1 MTTRSLFLLVWLFAL
16 VAAAVWGMTQ
26 LLHDSNAPVPQVA
39 SAQAPSSATPTV
51 AADMVGMHG
60 QHMMGPMPTPGMEGP
75 HMMEA
80 MTTPAPTAA
89 SSGANMT
96 GQHIMGPMPTPGM
109 EGPHMMG
116 SMTGMAHGEAIPSQ
130 GVPAATE
137 KQGGQPLA
145 PRVENGVKIFNL
157 TARPVRWHILNDVT
171 VTAWTYNGT
180 VPGPMIR
187 VTEGD
192 KVRVLIKNELPEAT
206 AIHWH
211 GIPVPNA
218 MDGVPPFTQKEIKP
232 GETFTYEFVAPPA
245 GSFMYHSHVETDKQ
259 IMIGLYAPLIVEPKG
274 GQKLADVDA
283 TWMLSEWRVGEDGET
298 YPAMPMTGAEPNFFT
313 INGKAFPQSP
323 TIEVKKGQ
331 KVRIRFAG
339 IGQFT
344 HPMHLHGMNFK
355 IAAYDGVPVPEGA
368 QVTRNT
374 LPLNPGEVVDIE
386 FVAENPGTW
395 VFHCHVLHHVTN
407 NGVEPGG
414 LIGVIQIS
422 E

>member
-1 MTTRSLFLLVWLFAL
+1 MAKQLASDLISRRNFLKGASLGVGIPVVGTVLAACGNAPATAQSPTAMPADHNMTTAPQGQ
-16 VAAAVWGMTQ
+16 AGGGMT
-26 LLHDSNAPVPQVA
+26 
-39 SAQAPSSATPTV
+39 
-51 AADMVGMHG
+51 ADEMDAH
-60 QHMMGPMPTPGMEGP
+60 H
-75 HMMEA
+75 EA
-80 MTTPAPTAA
+80 GIKAFLAGKETTTK
-89 SSGANMT
+89 GN
-96 GQHIMGPMPTPGM
+96 
-109 EGPHMMG
+109 
-116 SMTGMAHGEAIPSQ
+116 
-130 GVPAATE
+130 
-137 KQGGQPLA
+137 QPLEPKMDGDVKVFELTSSVIQWEYA
-145 PRVENGVKIFNL
+145 KDQKVE
-157 TARPVRWHILNDVT
+157 
-171 VTAWTYNGT
+171 AWVYNEQL
-180 VPGPMIR
+180 PGPVIR